1 MSVVLDP
8 AVVLLARASVSLLF
22 VVAAAHKLL
31 HLHQFTATLEAY
43 ELVGRRFSAAL
54 ARVLPL
60 LELAAAIGLW
70 VGAARLF
77 AMLLAVSLLLTYAAA
92 IAINLARGRRDLDC
106 GCTAFGR
113 RSPIGAWMIGRNSIL
128 ALCAAL
134 AAAPTTSRALALTD
148 GLTVAG
154 GLCVLTLIYVAADTL
169 FASVARVEF
178 QS

>member
-1 MSVVLDP
+1 MNIALDP
-8 AVVLLARASVSLLF
+8 AVVLMARASVSLLF
-22 VVAAAHKLL
+22 AVAAAHKLL
-31 HLHQFTATLEAY
+31 HPHQFTTTLEAY
-43 ELVGRRFSAAL
+43 ELVGHRYSAAL

-70 VGAARLF
+70 VGATRLF
-77 AMLLAVSLLLTYAAA
+77 AMLLAVSLLLIYATA

-113 RSPIGAWMIGRNSIL
+113 RSPIGAWMVARNSIL

-134 AAAPTTSRALALTD
+134 AAVPPTSRALALTD
-148 GLTVAG
+148 ALTVAG

-169 FASVARVEF
+169 FASVARMEF